1 MGNDISTKSP
11 ENDENKKQKP
21 VYAEFIASAG
31 KTIGQASGVV
41 CGSLSDALEE
51 DDSIDMTSQT
61 RRKKFHNH
69 TFKDPEDDA
78 SLQSNPMSQ
87 LFARALLS
95 EVIDNPSTM
104 TPMQMAERE
113 KKLLKAQQRANHASK
128 EGLRAIGGQGTF
140 KQHIQGASQRI
151 IPPSVLAE
159 HRAQVL
165 GNGESS
171 DAPRG
176 KHSVTIGLMLS
187 RRDPVVGH
195 PDTVTRQS
203 AYDFNDLQDRN
214 YKYVSSTD
222 SNGWRAGGGES
233 GEPIMA
239 SDNNNISTSLSE
251 DEFEKFS
258 PSKLKLTQA
267 SKIPAPDNV
276 HIPIIHIDCDS
287 EAAVNAVVAALAR
300 GEVFIPHMSI
310 MPEALGVNGISPPD
324 LVVRFGCERND
335 DFPPEEWPNWCLE
348 FMHNQLYE
356 YFSDMGACWMKRPF
370 QITLAKKVRWKT
382 VKHMN
387 KFFAH
392 SETVINS
399 WREMGPQYLDPQLTH
414 IDGGATPEEVARPH
428 GIYLLRNGK
437 PTNYFAPNF
446 EPPYTT
452 KMTRSLLFNVISK
465 SWDKK
470 RRDWSTG
477 PVSNVTPSL
486 LFSTICGCAEPNEG
500 GFVAREVTNH
510 FSPIGGGG
518 TFFGDH
524 KYEHDLSFSI
534 NAKDDRSLIEGM
546 KITREDSGITR
557 SQIDIGKNKKHDT
570 FQSKNLNN
578 SSASSDTSKPATT
591 FGSDNSVD
599 QQTPLSQTRPNIV
612 ADDSAALEKS
622 KDDAI
627 LQNLMMP
634 STLPDVNYATP
645 FAKHT
650 DNFAQYETPL
660 INNRVGHNEQNLPQS
675 GRLRDTYSTKSSHEP
690 LPTGFRDEM
699 PVQSNVHHREGT
711 LNHSAAIS
719 VGESQT
725 TVPIMNRSSAFIE
738 SERERRKQREL
749 EREKER
755 KKIDELEMAIQ
766 EKLRLQEDRKR
777 QVTSVAISPVPETDD
792 VSEVK
797 VSCMAKHAFSF
808 ELLRSRHLPHLSHLF
823 FQRKS
828 KKEKKDKKEKK
839 KREKKDRREKER
851 SRSSSVQSRST
862 SNSGEKWDQ
871 STMLGLHQDRP
882 MPYSS
887 FKENRENRKL
897 DSDPVDSNS
906 PNATHDSSYF
916 PLNLQST
923 SSQKWNQNI
932 FTPQSP
938 SLGNNMEIHSAPS
951 MDYSMDTASFLGDG
965 SLIGGQFAGDSS
977 VFTMGTS
984 ASDNKSLLSCVTRST
999 VHDMSGG
1006 RKKKGFPLSHHNAE
1020 DDTSQSLIA
1029 STSNGGGSTEPI
1041 PSDDDL
1047 FAIGWAKALDPKS
1060 GCYYYFTLDRSKTVW
1075 ENPLMTQDI

>member
-1 MGNDISTKSP
+1 
-11 ENDENKKQKP
+11 
-21 VYAEFIASAG
+21 
-31 KTIGQASGVV
+31 
-41 CGSLSDALEE
+41 
-51 DDSIDMTSQT
+51 
-61 RRKKFHNH
+61 
-69 TFKDPEDDA
+69 
-78 SLQSNPMSQ
+78 
-87 LFARALLS
+87 
-95 EVIDNPSTM
+95 
-104 TPMQMAERE
+104 
-113 KKLLKAQQRANHASK
+113 
-128 EGLRAIGGQGTF
+128 
-140 KQHIQGASQRI
+140 
-151 IPPSVLAE
+151 
-159 HRAQVL
+159 
-165 GNGESS
+165 
-171 DAPRG
+171 
-176 KHSVTIGLMLS
+176 
-187 RRDPVVGH
+187 
-195 PDTVTRQS
+195 
-203 AYDFNDLQDRN
+203 
-214 YKYVSSTD
+214 
-222 SNGWRAGGGES
+222 
-233 GEPIMA
+233 
-239 SDNNNISTSLSE
+239 
-251 DEFEKFS
+251 
-258 PSKLKLTQA
+258 
-267 SKIPAPDNV
+267 
-276 HIPIIHIDCDS
+276 
-287 EAAVNAVVAALAR
+287 
-300 GEVFIPHMSI
+300 
-310 MPEALGVNGISPPD
+310 
-324 LVVRFGCERND
+324 
-335 DFPPEEWPNWCLE
+335 
-348 FMHNQLYE
+348 
-356 YFSDMGACWMKRPF
+356 
-370 QITLAKKVRWKT
+370 
-382 VKHMN
+382 
-387 KFFAH
+387 
-392 SETVINS
+392 
-399 WREMGPQYLDPQLTH
+399 
-414 IDGGATPEEVARPH
+414 
-428 GIYLLRNGK
+428 
-437 PTNYFAPNF
+437 
-446 EPPYTT
+446 
-452 KMTRSLLFNVISK
+452 
-465 SWDKK
+465 
-470 RRDWSTG
+470 
-477 PVSNVTPSL
+477 
-486 LFSTICGCAEPNEG
+486 
-500 GFVAREVTNH
+500 
-510 FSPIGGGG
+510 
-518 TFFGDH
+518 
-524 KYEHDLSFSI
+524 
-534 NAKDDRSLIEGM
+534 
-546 KITREDSGITR
+546 
-557 SQIDIGKNKKHDT
+557 
-570 FQSKNLNN
+570 
-578 SSASSDTSKPATT
+578 
-591 FGSDNSVD
+591 
-599 QQTPLSQTRPNIV
+599 
-612 ADDSAALEKS
+612 
-622 KDDAI
+622 
-627 LQNLMMP
+627 
-634 STLPDVNYATP
+634 
-645 FAKHT
+645 
-650 DNFAQYETPL
+650 
-660 INNRVGHNEQNLPQS
+660 
-675 GRLRDTYSTKSSHEP
+675 
-690 LPTGFRDEM
+690 M

-951 MDYSMDTASFLGDG
+951 MDYSMDTASFIGDG